1 MELILIMLNKDQKIA
16 IYAEGSMGTLFAKMA
31 EGVIR
36 YSLNP
41 ITCVIDSSKAGKSV
55 SEVCN
60 IDKDIPILENID
72 EAFKFGAEVL
82 LLGTA
87 PSGGRLPESW
97 IQIIGQS
104 IEKGLSV
111 VNGLHDSVTDIFSDK
126 LGPNQWIWDIR
137 NPINN
142 KPRIGAARAS
152 FLSNQRILMIGTDMA
167 VGKMTTGLELTNSL
181 KAKAKDAVF
190 LATGQTGICISGNG
204 IPLDAYKVDYA
215 SGAVEEMVL
224 KYKNSEYLIIEG
236 QGSLLN
242 PGSTATLPLM
252 RGSCPTALVLCHRL
266 GLRVVESETKILI
279 PPLEQVISLNEQL
292 VTGLNSFPT
301 AKVKAVA
308 LDTRGY
314 DHTSAINEISK
325 IENKLNLPVTDPV
338 RFSAKKIANAL
349 IYLN

>member
-1 MELILIMLNKDQKIA
+1 MLNKDQKIA

-60 IDKDIPILENID
+60 IDKNIPILENID

-111 VNGLHDSVTDIFSDK
+111 VNGLHDSVNDIFSDK

-224 KYKNSEYLIIEG
+224 KYKNNEYLIIEG

-349 IYLN
+349 IYNK